1 MRENKIILFENQEV
15 KLEVNMKDETVWLSL
30 EQMAELFSRDRTVI
44 VRHINNI
51 FKDNELDKN
60 EVCAKFAHTTKHGAI
75 SDKSQTREL
84 IYYNL
89 DMIISVGYRVKSKN
103 GVIFRKWA
111 TKVLKDYMIKG
122 YAVNQKRLEYLEKT
136 IKLIDIAGR
145 MDAELKGSEAW
156 EIIKVINNYSSA
168 LSLLDDYDHKRITKP
183 MGTKNDK
190 QVTYED
196 CMNIIGKLKFNSDSN
211 LFALERN
218 EGLKEVIGTIYQSF
232 DGKDLYSTIEEKAA
246 NFLYL
251 ITKNHTFIDGNKRIA
266 ATLFIYFLEFYN
278 ILYNENGQ
286 VIDNNTLVA
295 ITLLIAQSNPK
306 EKEILID
313 LVMNFLNNNWLI
325 SYNKKDKSIQFIF

>member
-1 MRENKIILFENQEV
+1 
-15 KLEVNMKDETVWLSL
+15 MKDETLWLNANQLS
-30 EQMAELFSRDRTVI
+30 ELFDRDSKTIRK
-44 VRHINNI
+44 HINNAL
-51 FKDNELDKN
+51 NEELDDS
-60 EVCAKFAHTTKHGAI
+60 VVAKFATTAKDG
-75 SDKSQTREL
+75 KTYQVE
-84 IYYNL
+84 YYNL

-103 GVIFRKWA
+103 GIIFRKWA

-183 MGTKNDK
+183 KGTKNDK

-313 LVMNFLNNNWLI
+313 LVMNFLNNN
-325 SYNKKDKSIQFIF
+325 